1 MKKTKI
7 YFSFQYL
14 NTSLDLERQRSSQNF
29 LYLSMRKFL
38 LALTILLALVA
49 SFIFYTFYTT
59 GYFREVTAKSK
70 VGIIH
75 SSIDL
80 PGVEDF
86 AIAREDSFLLLSVD
100 DRAAHRAGKEGPHGI
115 YLVDLRSE
123 QFEAVPI
130 SSELN
135 FPFYPHG
142 ISIFKLDSVSYG
154 LLAIN
159 HVEGKHSIESFL
171 LKGKTL
177 HHLKTITGLELIS
190 PNDLV
195 MVGPESFYFTNDH
208 GYTSKWGLLAENY
221 LAVKAASVGY
231 FDGKK
236 FELVAKNLSYP
247 NGIQVDPKRNLLFVS
262 SSREFS
268 VGVYSLLPDGD
279 LTFVEDIPAGTG
291 VDNIELDEE
300 GNLWIG
306 CHPNLLTFA
315 AYASGKKPISPSE
328 VITLSYPKEGAATV
342 RSVWTDPG
350 NQLSGA
356 SVAVPF
362 GDYLFIGN
370 VMDTKVLVL
379 KKN

>member
-1 MKKTKI
+1 
-7 YFSFQYL
+7 
-14 NTSLDLERQRSSQNF
+14 
-29 LYLSMRKFL
+29 MRKFL
-38 LALTILLALVA
+38 FALTILLVLVA
-49 SFIFYTFYTT
+49 SFIFYTFYST
-59 GYFREVTAKSK
+59 GYFREVTAKSE
-70 VGIIH
+70 VGLVH

-80 PGVEDF
+80 PGVEDI
-86 AIAREDSFLLLSVD
+86 ALAREDSFLLLSVD
-100 DRAAHRAGKEGPHGI
+100 DRASHRVGKEGSHGI
-115 YLVDLRSE
+115 YWVDLRSE
-123 QFEAVPI
+123 QFDAVPI

-142 ISIFKLDSVSYG
+142 ISIFKLDSATYG

-159 HVEGKHSIESFL
+159 HVEGKHSIESFI

-177 HHLKTITGLELIS
+177 HHLKTITGPELIS

-236 FELVAKNLSYP
+236 FELVAENLSYS
-247 NGIQVDPKRNLLFVS
+247 NGIQVDTARKLLFVA

-268 VGVYSLLPDGD
+268 VGVYSMLPDGE
-279 LTFVEDIPAGTG
+279 LSYIEDIPAGTG
-291 VDNIELDEE
+291 VDNIELDED
-300 GNLWIG
+300 GTLWIG

-328 VITLSYPKEGAATV
+328 VITLTYQKEGKAAV

-350 NQLSGA
+350 TQLSGA

>member
-1 MKKTKI
+1 
-7 YFSFQYL
+7 
-14 NTSLDLERQRSSQNF
+14 
-29 LYLSMRKFL
+29 MRKFL
-38 LALTILLALVA
+38 LALTILLALVVG
-49 SFIFYTFYTT
+49 FIFYTFYTT
-59 GYFREVTAKSK
+59 GYFRDVPAKSEIGK
-70 VGIIH
+70 VYK
-75 SSIDL
+75 SIDL
-80 PGVEDF
+80 PGVEDM
-86 AIAREDSFLLLSVD
+86 ALAREDSLLLLSVN
-100 DRAAHRAGKEGPHGI
+100 DRASRRVGKEGVHGI

-130 SSELN
+130 FSELN

-142 ISIFKLDSVSYG
+142 ISVFKLDSATYG

-177 HHLKTITGLELIS
+177 HHLKTITGPELIS

-195 MVGPESFYFTNDH
+195 MVGPEAFYFTNDH

-221 LAVKAASVGY
+221 LAVKTASVGY

-236 FELVAKNLSYP
+236 FQLVEENLSYS
-247 NGIQVDPKRNLLFVS
+247 NGIQVDTSRKLLYVA

-268 VGVYSLLPDGD
+268 VGVYSLLPDGE
-279 LTFVEDIPAGTG
+279 LSYIEDIPAGTG
-291 VDNIELDEE
+291 VDNIELGED
-300 GNLWIG
+300 GTLWIG

-328 VITLSYPKEGAATV
+328 VITLTYQKEGNAAV

-350 NQLSGA
+350 TQLSGA

>member
-59 GYFREVTAKSK
+59 GYFREVTAKSE

-177 HHLKTITGLELIS
+177 HHLKTITGPELIS

-236 FELVAKNLSYP
+236 FELVAENLSYP

-268 VGVYSLLPDGD
+268 VGVPCFLTVGLP
-279 LTFVEDIPAGTG
+279 L
-291 VDNIELDEE
+291 
-300 GNLWIG
+300 
-306 CHPNLLTFA
+306 
-315 AYASGKKPISPSE
+315 
-328 VITLSYPKEGAATV
+328 
-342 RSVWTDPG
+342 
-350 NQLSGA
+350 
-356 SVAVPF
+356 
-362 GDYLFIGN
+362 
-370 VMDTKVLVL
+370 
-379 KKN
+379 

>member
-1 MKKTKI
+1 
-7 YFSFQYL
+7 
-14 NTSLDLERQRSSQNF
+14 
-29 LYLSMRKFL
+29 MRKFL

-49 SFIFYTFYTT
+49 SFIFYTFYST

-70 VGIIH
+70 VGLVH

-80 PGVEDF
+80 PGVEDI
-86 AIAREDSFLLLSVD
+86 ALAREDSFLLLSVD
-100 DRAAHRAGKEGPHGI
+100 DRASHRTGKEGPHGI
-115 YLVDLRSE
+115 YWVDLRSE
-123 QFEAVPI
+123 KFAAVPI

-142 ISIFKLDSVSYG
+142 ISIFKLDSATYG

-159 HVEGKHSIESFL
+159 HVEGKHSIESFI

-177 HHLKTITGLELIS
+177 HHLKTITGPELIS

-236 FELVAKNLSYP
+236 FELIAENLSYS
-247 NGIQVDPKRNLLFVS
+247 NGIQVDTARKLLFVA
-262 SSREFS
+262 SSRAFS
-268 VGVYSLLPDGD
+268 VGVYSMLPDGE
-279 LTFVEDIPAGTG
+279 LSYIEDIPAGTG
-291 VDNIELDEE
+291 VDNIELGED
-300 GNLWIG
+300 GTLWIG

-328 VITLSYPKEGAATV
+328 VITLTYQKEGKAAV

-350 NQLSGA
+350 TQLSGA

>member
-1 MKKTKI
+1 
-7 YFSFQYL
+7 
-14 NTSLDLERQRSSQNF
+14 
-29 LYLSMRKFL
+29 MRKSL
-38 LALTILLALVA
+38 LVLTILLALVA

-59 GYFREVTAKSK
+59 GYFREVLSKSE
-70 VGIIH
+70 VGQVYQ
-75 SSIDL
+75 SIDL
-80 PGVEDF
+80 PGVEDI

-100 DRAAHRAGKEGPHGI
+100 DRASHRAGKEGPHGI

-123 QFEAVPI
+123 QFEAVAI
-130 SSELN
+130 SAELN

-142 ISIFKLDSVSYG
+142 ISVLKLDSATYG

-159 HVEGKHSIESFL
+159 HVNDRHSIESFL
-171 LKGKTL
+171 LKGKAL
-177 HHLKTITGLELIS
+177 QHLKTITGPELIS

-208 GYTSKWGLLAENY
+208 GYTSKWGLMAENY
-221 LAVKAASVGY
+221 LAVNAASVGF

-236 FELVAKNLSYP
+236 FQLVAENLSFP
-247 NGIQVDPKRNLLFVS
+247 NGIQVDAKRNLLYVS
-262 SSREFS
+262 SSRGFS
-268 VGVYSLLPDGD
+268 IGVYTISPDGR
-279 LTFVEDIPAGTG
+279 LSFIEDISAGTG
-291 VDNIELDEE
+291 VDNIELDED
-300 GNLWIG
+300 GMLWIG

-328 VITLSYPKEGAATV
+328 VITLSFPKEGEAAV

-350 NQLSGA
+350 TQLSGA

-362 GDYLFIGN
+362 GNYLFIGN
-370 VMDTKVLVL
+370 VMDSKVLVL